1 MVDGA
6 LLCCFLCF
14 QMFHSVV
21 VHALPTPT
29 PASIVSTVRITHRWP
44 TYTIGLEGQ
53 TSKMYHEPQNKE
65 GQYHQQR
72 DTENTMRIEAT
83 GHYLAKNEK
92 KKRSNSSMH
101 RRIFCWNQNQP
112 KVFGFFLCVCCFFVY
127 VCNVYVCAAYIC
139 GADSM
144 KQPINIGALKTCT
157 HTAMSPENA
166 CVIHDDTQQQRYVCD
181 IRSGDV
187 TI

>member
-1 MVDGA
+1 MAGYWLAYFSPILNSIIIIIIMWLVVNDASHLIHDKLLAFCIFRSIAHTSSDWKLKFANFRRRIIVAWVMCDVCGVMVDGA

-92 KKRSNSSMH
+92 
-101 RRIFCWNQNQP
+101 I
-112 KVFGFFLCVCCFFVY
+112 
-127 VCNVYVCAAYIC
+127 
-139 GADSM
+139 
-144 KQPINIGALKTCT
+144 KTK
-157 HTAMSPENA
+157 
-166 CVIHDDTQQQRYVCD
+166 
-181 IRSGDV
+181 
-187 TI
+187 